1 MNELVARARDEDARD
16 DAHGEEHHGEEEG
29 RATLELVLGV
39 AHKEEGDRPKAESSC
54 GTGVGT
60 IGVNAGRE
68 GVSGGSVARTESDD
82 PHDEKQYRVAH
93 TLLERGRAPIRI
105 LGTRSMLGK
114 PVAAVVRPRD
124 EGKDD

>member
-1 MNELVARARDEDARD
+1 M
-16 DAHGEEHHGEEEG
+16 
-29 RATLELVLGV
+29 
-39 AHKEEGDRPKAESSC
+39 
-54 GTGVGT
+54 
-60 IGVNAGRE
+60 NAGE
-68 GVSGGSVARTESDD
+68 GEGYERGGVARTESDD